1 MDMNGSKAEMP
12 IGKLVEH
19 LLGLVSDTDH
29 FLSKSIPNPNIIPRE
44 SMAVSFNFMKM
55 I

>member
-12 IGKLVEH
+12 IGKLVEQ
-19 LLGLVSDTDH
+19 LLGLVSDTDN
-29 FLSKSIPNPNIIPRE
+29 FLSKSLPTPGYMPSEYSTVNL
-44 SMAVSFNFMKM
+44 NFKNM